1 MKTILYKILI
11 ASVISGA
18 ASAELRSQAFPD
30 SLAAYLE
37 IAAMKNPGVQR
48 TLLEYQAAL
57 QKVPQV
63 SSLPDPELSAGVFLK
78 PMELMTGNQVAD
90 FRLMQ
95 MFPWFGVLRN
105 AKDEMSLMANAKY
118 ELFRD
123 AKAQVSYDVQKA
135 WYELFKVREEIRIS
149 EKNIEILRI
158 IERLSLV
165 KYKSPA
171 SGSGAATPAGSM
183 PSRGSQGGMG
193 ENPSGM
199 GSMTG
204 NQTGRSAAASGVGQ
218 PSMQTSSTL
227 SSSMQT
233 SSMQASSAQSSSM
246 QASSMGT
253 SSGRSGLAD
262 LYRIQIE
269 ILGLEDNIASLKNQ
283 ERTVIARF
291 NSLLDRDPV
300 FPVYSDTIAG
310 NAPVGFAEK
319 MALDSLL
326 ADNPM
331 LKMIGY
337 ESRSLEARKRMIS
350 GMSYPMMGLGINYSL
365 INKSPML
372 ESAMNGSDMIM
383 PMVSVT
389 IPVYRKKYNAMKS
402 ETDLLKLSSEQDY
415 RATINSLKADLYAAL
430 LNYQDASRKAKL
442 YEDQRSLAAR
452 SFDLLLKDFSSSASS
467 LTDVLR
473 LQQQLYEYELK
484 LIESKADQNISSALI
499 TRLMASSTN

>member
-1 MKTILYKILI
+1 MKSILFKILI

-18 ASAELRSQAFPD
+18 VSAELRSQTFPD

-37 IAAMKNPGVQR
+37 IAAMKNPGVQK

-63 SSLPDPELSAGVFLK
+63 SSLPDPELSAGMFLK

-90 FRLMQ
+90 FRLML
-95 MFPWFGVLRN
+95 MFPWFGVLRS
-105 AKDEMSLMANAKY
+105 AKDEMSLMAKAKY

-123 AKAQVSYDVQKA
+123 AKAQVSYDVQRT

-149 EKNIEILRI
+149 EKNIEILRA

-171 SGSGAATPAGSM
+171 SGGSSAQPVGSVSSTGSRGAIAAGS
-183 PSRGSQGGMG
+183 
-193 ENPSGM
+193 SGM

-204 NQTGRSAAASGVGQ
+204 NQANQG
-218 PSMQTSSTL
+218 TSS
-227 SSSMQT
+227 SGRGQSSM
-233 SSMQASSAQSSSM
+233 QSSSM
-246 QASSMGT
+246 QSSSMGT
-253 SSGRSGLAD
+253 SSGGSGLAD

-269 ILGLEDNIASLKNQ
+269 LLGLEDNIASLKNQ
-283 ERTVIARF
+283 ERTIIARF
-291 NSLLDRDPV
+291 NSLLDRDQG

-310 NAPVGFAEK
+310 NAPVGFAETI
-319 MALDSLL
+319 ALDSLL
-326 ADNPM
+326 SDNPM

-337 ESRSLEARKRMIS
+337 ESQSLDARKRMIS
-350 GMSYPMMGLGINYSL
+350 GMSYPMMGLGISYSL

-402 ETDLLKLSSEQDY
+402 ETDLLKSSSEQNY
-415 RATINSLKADLYAAL
+415 RATANSLKADIYNAL
-430 LNYQDASRKAKL
+430 LACQDASRKAKL
-442 YEDQRSLAAR
+442 YEEQRSLAAR
-452 SFDLLLKDFSSSASS
+452 SFDLFLKDFSSSASS

-473 LQQQLYEYELK
+473 LQQQLYDYELK
-484 LIESKADQNISSALI
+484 LIGSKADQNISFALI
-499 TRLMASSTN
+499 TRLMALSTN

>member
-1 MKTILYKILI
+1 MKSILFKILI

-18 ASAELRSQAFPD
+18 VSAELRSQTFPD

-37 IAAMKNPGVQR
+37 IAAMKNPGVQK

-63 SSLPDPELSAGVFLK
+63 SSLPDPELSAGMFLK

-95 MFPWFGVLRN
+95 MFPWFGVLRS
-105 AKDEMSLMANAKY
+105 AKDEMSLMAKAKY

-123 AKAQVSYDVQKA
+123 AKAQVSYDVQRT

-149 EKNIEILRI
+149 EKNIEILRT

-171 SGSGAATPAGSM
+171 SEGSSVQPGGSVSSTGSRGAIAAGS
-183 PSRGSQGGMG
+183 
-193 ENPSGM
+193 SGM

-204 NQTGRSAAASGVGQ
+204 NQANQG
-218 PSMQTSSTL
+218 TSS
-227 SSSMQT
+227 SGRGQSSM
-233 SSMQASSAQSSSM
+233 QSSSM
-246 QASSMGT
+246 QSSSMQSSSMGT
-253 SSGRSGLAD
+253 SSGGSGLAD

-269 ILGLEDNIASLKNQ
+269 LLGLEDNIASLKNQ
-283 ERTVIARF
+283 ERTIIARF
-291 NSLLDRDPV
+291 NSLLDRDQG

-310 NAPVGFAEK
+310 NAPVGFAETI
-319 MALDSLL
+319 ALDSLL
-326 ADNPM
+326 SDNPM

-337 ESRSLEARKRMIS
+337 ESQSLDARKRMIS
-350 GMSYPMMGLGINYSL
+350 GMSYPMMGLGISYSL

-402 ETDLLKLSSEQDY
+402 ETDLLKSSSEQNY
-415 RATINSLKADLYAAL
+415 RATANSLKADIYNAL
-430 LNYQDASRKAKL
+430 LACQDASRKAKL
-442 YEDQRSLAAR
+442 YEEQRSLAAR
-452 SFDLLLKDFSSSASS
+452 SFDLFLKDFSSSASS

-473 LQQQLYEYELK
+473 LQQQLYDYELK
-484 LIESKADQNISSALI
+484 LIGSKADQNISFALI
-499 TRLMASSTN
+499 TRLMALSTN

>member
-1 MKTILYKILI
+1 MKTILFKILI

-18 ASAELRSQAFPD
+18 ASAELRSQASPD

-37 IAAMKNPGVQR
+37 IAAMKNPGVQK
-48 TLLEYQAAL
+48 TLLEYQATL

-63 SSLPDPELSAGVFLK
+63 SSLPDPELSAGIFLK

-95 MFPWFGVLRN
+95 MFPWFGVLRS
-105 AKDEMSLMANAKY
+105 AKDEMSLMAKAKY

-123 AKAQVSYDVQKA
+123 AKAQVSYDVQKT

-149 EKNIEILRI
+149 EKNIEILRT
-158 IERLSLV
+158 IERLSLA

-171 SGSGAATPAGSM
+171 SGGSSAQPGGSVSSTGSRGAIAAGS
-183 PSRGSQGGMG
+183 
-193 ENPSGM
+193 SGM

-204 NQTGRSAAASGVGQ
+204 NQANQG
-218 PSMQTSSTL
+218 TSS
-227 SSSMQT
+227 SGRGQSSM
-233 SSMQASSAQSSSM
+233 QSSSM
-246 QASSMGT
+246 QSSSMGT
-253 SSGRSGLAD
+253 SSGGSGLAD

-269 ILGLEDNIASLKNQ
+269 LLGLEDNIASLKNQ

-291 NSLLDRDPV
+291 NSLLDRDPG

-310 NAPVGFAEK
+310 GAHVGLAET

-326 ADNPM
+326 SDNPM

-337 ESRSLEARKRMIS
+337 ESQSLDARKRMIS
-350 GMSYPMMGLGINYSL
+350 GMSYPMMGLGISYSL

-402 ETDLLKLSSEQDY
+402 ETDLLKSSSEQNY
-415 RATINSLKADLYAAL
+415 RATANSLKADIYNAL
-430 LNYQDASRKAKL
+430 LACQDASRKAKL
-442 YEDQRSLAAR
+442 YEEQRSLAAR

-473 LQQQLYEYELK
+473 LQQQLYDYELK
-484 LIESKADQNISSALI
+484 LIGSKADQNISSALI
-499 TRLMASSTN
+499 TRLIASSTN

>member
-1 MKTILYKILI
+1 MKSILFKILI

-18 ASAELRSQAFPD
+18 VSAELRSQAFPD

-37 IAAMKNPGVQR
+37 IAATKNPGVQK

-63 SSLPDPELSAGVFLK
+63 SSLPDPELSAGIFLK

-95 MFPWFGVLRN
+95 MFPWFGVLRS
-105 AKDEMSLMANAKY
+105 AKDEMSLMAKAKY

-149 EKNIEILRI
+149 EKNIEILRT

-165 KYKSPA
+165 KYKSPT
-171 SGSGAATPAGSM
+171 SGGSSAQPGGSVSSTGSRGAIAAGS
-183 PSRGSQGGMG
+183 SA
-193 ENPSGM
+193 M
-199 GSMTG
+199 GSMSG
-204 NQTGRSAAASGVGQ
+204 NQTSQGAAPSGRGQ
-218 PSMQTSSTL
+218 
-227 SSSMQT
+227 SSM
-233 SSMQASSAQSSSM
+233 QSSSM
-246 QASSMGT
+246 QSSSMGN
-253 SSGRSGLAD
+253 SSGGSGLAD

-269 ILGLEDNIASLKNQ
+269 LLGLEDNIASLKNQ

-291 NSLLDRDPV
+291 NSLLDRDPG

-310 NAPVGFAEK
+310 GAHVGLEET

-326 ADNPM
+326 SDNPM

-337 ESRSLEARKRMIS
+337 ESQSLDARKRMIS

-402 ETDLLKLSSEQDY
+402 ETDLLKSSAERNY
-415 RATINSLKADLYAAL
+415 RATANSLKADLYNAL

-442 YEDQRSLAAR
+442 YEEQRSLAAR

-473 LQQQLYEYELK
+473 LQQQLYDYELK
-484 LIESKADQNISSALI
+484 LIGSKADQNISSALI
-499 TRLMASSTN
+499 ARLMALSTN

>member
-1 MKTILYKILI
+1 MKTILFKILI

-18 ASAELRSQAFPD
+18 ASAELRSQASPD

-37 IAAMKNPGVQR
+37 IAAMKNPGVQK
-48 TLLEYQAAL
+48 TLLEYQATL

-63 SSLPDPELSAGVFLK
+63 SSLPDPELSAGIFLK

-95 MFPWFGVLRN
+95 MFPWFGVLRS
-105 AKDEMSLMANAKY
+105 AKDEMSLMAKAKY

-123 AKAQVSYDVQKA
+123 AKAQVSYDVQKT

-149 EKNIEILRI
+149 EKNIEILRT
-158 IERLSLV
+158 IERLSLA

-171 SGSGAATPAGSM
+171 SGGSSAQPGGSVSSTGSRGAIAAGS
-183 PSRGSQGGMG
+183 
-193 ENPSGM
+193 SGM

-204 NQTGRSAAASGVGQ
+204 NQANQG
-218 PSMQTSSTL
+218 TSS
-227 SSSMQT
+227 SGRGQSSM
-233 SSMQASSAQSSSM
+233 QSSSM
-246 QASSMGT
+246 QSSSMKSSSMQSSSMQSSSMGT
-253 SSGRSGLAD
+253 SSGGSGLAD

-269 ILGLEDNIASLKNQ
+269 LLGLEDNIASLKNQ

-291 NSLLDRDPV
+291 NSLLDRDPG

-310 NAPVGFAEK
+310 GAHVGLAET

-326 ADNPM
+326 SDNPM

-337 ESRSLEARKRMIS
+337 ESQSLDARKRMIS
-350 GMSYPMMGLGINYSL
+350 GMSYPMMGLGISYSL

-402 ETDLLKLSSEQDY
+402 ETDLLKSSSEQNY
-415 RATINSLKADLYAAL
+415 RATANYLKADIYKAL
-430 LNYQDASRKAKL
+430 LDYQDASQKAKL
-442 YEDQRSLAAR
+442 YEEQRSLAAR

-473 LQQQLYEYELK
+473 LQQQLYDYELK
-484 LIESKADQNISSALI
+484 LIGSKADQNISSALI
-499 TRLMASSTN
+499 TRLIASSTN